1 MVFMVYRTDM
11 GRNMSNKINTLTNIE
26 QLAQQ
31 CTRAISASLQPGM
44 SERDAASLM
53 REWLKQQGVTEHLHR
68 PLAWFGQRTS
78 LSDRSGWLTRPGIR
92 PEYFPSNTTLR
103 DGMAV
108 ALYCA
113 PHHQRVAAESLYC
126 TTVGANPSYQG
137 LLSDTDTLRD
147 RLADAIGAGQSI
159 EFLEGLMQRFAAGH
173 QLRLRHHQQPLV
185 DWLRP
190 YSISPDLGYADKRI
204 VDKLV
209 GLTGNPLPAHLP
221 TSQIPIC
228 RHSPLATGLWVI
240 QPWLVRERRGA
251 GFRSLLNISQHDSG
265 LRAQWLNEPL
275 PLVSAE
281 SILSQHS
288 A

>member
-1 MVFMVYRTDM
+1 MVFAVYRSDM
-11 GRNMSNKINTLTNIE
+11 DKNMSKKINDLEKIE

-44 SERDAASLM
+44 SEQDAASLM

-68 PLAWFGQRTS
+68 PLAWFGQRTA
-78 LSDRSGWLTRPGIR
+78 LSDRSGWLQRPGIR
-92 PEYFPSNTTLR
+92 PEYFPSNTSLR

-113 PHHQRVAAESLYC
+113 PHHQGVAAESLHC
-126 TTVGANPSYQG
+126 TTVGINPTYQS
-137 LLSDTDTLRD
+137 LLNDVDQLRD
-147 RLADAIGAGQSI
+147 RLAAAIGADQSI
-159 EFLEGLMQRFAAGH
+159 DFLQGLMQRFAAGR
-173 QLRLRHHQQPLV
+173 QLRLRHQQQPLV

-240 QPWLVRERRGA
+240 QPWLVREHRGA
-251 GFRSLLNISQHDSG
+251 GFRALLNISDHNGDRQ
-265 LRAQWLNEPL
+265 AQWLNQPL
-275 PLVSAE
+275 PLASTESMLSHQSA
-281 SILSQHS
+281 
-288 A
+288 

>member
-1 MVFMVYRTDM
+1 MIFMVYRTDM
-11 GRNMSNKINTLTNIE
+11 DRYMSNKINVLKDIE
-26 QLAQQ
+26 LLAQQ

-44 SERDAASLM
+44 SERDAANLM
-53 REWLKQQGVTEHLHR
+53 REWLKQRGVTEHLHR
-68 PLAWFGQRTS
+68 PLAWFGRRTT

-92 PEYFPSNTTLR
+92 PKYFPSSTTLR
-103 DGMAV
+103 SGMAM

-113 PHHQRVAAESLYC
+113 PYHQSVAAESLYC
-126 TTVGANPSYQG
+126 TTAGVNPSYQS
-137 LLSDTDTLRD
+137 LLSCADKLRD

-159 EFLEGLMQRFAAGH
+159 ESIQGLMQCFAAEH
-173 QLRLRHHQQPLV
+173 QLQLRHQQQPLV

-228 RHSPLATGLWVI
+228 RNSSLATGLWVI

-251 GFRSLLNISQHDSG
+251 GFRALLNLSQHGTG
-265 LRAQWLNEPL
+265 LRAQWLNAPIPL
-275 PLVSAE
+275 APLE
-281 SILSQHS
+281 STWSQHS